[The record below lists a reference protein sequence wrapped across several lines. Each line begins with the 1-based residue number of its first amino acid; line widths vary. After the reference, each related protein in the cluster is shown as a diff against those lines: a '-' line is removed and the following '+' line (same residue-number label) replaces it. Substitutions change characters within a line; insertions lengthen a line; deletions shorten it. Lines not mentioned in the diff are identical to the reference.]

1 MKREALN
8 EYKYTPADDII
19 KAYSYLSGAI
29 VTTDGKAWEVSTPEA
44 TLYFDT
50 TRELML
56 DLAYNLECM
65 RECIEPELWREAWEQ

>member
-1 MKREALN
+1 MKGAKTMRKNTE
-8 EYKYTPADDII
+8 DII
-19 KAYSYLSGAI
+19 RAYSYLSGAI

-44 TLYFDT
+44 TLHFDN

-65 RECIEPELWREAWEQ
+65 RECVEPELWREAWEQ